1 MRFDRGPRV
10 VPILPAAGPPGID
23 EDFSE
28 LLHRNVIFG
37 RRTEIPSGA
46 PVRRRLG
53 EHRLEELSRVGM
65 DEMRFLKGH
74 RYITA
79 LNDLDLDRVLEV
91 IEGRTEE
98 EKLALL
104 GKDPR
109 DEPRDRQSRDPENLE
124 SVVHH

>member
-1 MRFDRGPRV
+1 MARFT
-10 VPILPAAGPPGID
+10 LAFESHAID
-23 EDFSE
+23 VLEHAQACE
-28 LLHRNVIFG
+28 LLKISWAAADRIMERGVARG
-37 RRTEIPSGA
+37 LKRSK
-46 PVRRRLG
+46 
-53 EHRLEELSRVGM
+53 LEELSRVGM